1 MTKEEVEKMIDNRVH
16 FFTYIVSVQQ
26 EERKKLEKR
35 VEILEDLEKQIQA
48 DYSLLTGKFIG
59 QQMRIDQLERRIEA
73 LEKGSE
79 K

>member
-1 MTKEEVEKMIDNRVH
+1 MTKEEVEKMIDDSVH
-16 FFTYIVSVQQ
+16 FFAYIVSVQQ

-59 QQMRIDQLERRIEA
+59 QQMRIDQLERRIEV
-73 LEKGSE
+73 LEKEGE